1 MATSLLNTIITR
13 LSNASEKELLG
24 VLVYIGREFDIND
37 GILKFTK
44 HATFET
50 LTTPINKLISGHD
63 DIVAI
68 DYTEISD
75 VLKGRSYSL
84 ANHFEQCGSLKH
96 IYFGENF
103 GTSMVTDMSSMFFD
117 CYSLEELDLSSFDT
131 SNVTDMHDMYLSCG
145 SLKSIKFGEKFDT
158 SHVTDMS
165 SMFYGCEE
173 LTTIDLSLFSTYN
186 VKDMNSMFR
195 DCVKLASLDLSSF
208 DTSNVTDM
216 KNMFAGCCSLRSVN
230 LSSFDTSNVTD
241 MDYMFDFCLSI
252 ESLDLSIFDTTNV
265 ITMQCMF
272 GRCEKLQTLNIASF
286 NACNI
291 KRSLWYLEGCSMLK
305 HIWAKPEVI
314 SALKYEIPEECMVHE
329 Q

>member
-1 MATSLLNTIITR
+1 MATSLLNTVITR
-13 LSNASEKELLG
+13 LADASEKELLD
-24 VLVYIGREFDIND
+24 VLVYIGRQFEIKD
-37 GILKFTK
+37 GILKFTRF
-44 HATFET
+44 ATFET

-63 DIVAI
+63 DIVTI

-75 VLKGRSYSL
+75 VLKGRMYSL
-84 ANHFEQCGSLKH
+84 ANHFEQCSSLKH
-96 IYFGENF
+96 IYFGERF
-103 GTSMVTDMSSMFFD
+103 DTSVVTDMSSMFFD
-117 CYSLEELDLSSFDT
+117 CYSLEELDLSSLDV
-131 SNVTDMHDMYLSCG
+131 SSVVDMHDMYLSCG
-145 SLKSIKFGEKFDT
+145 SLKAIKFGEKFDT

-173 LTTIDLSLFSTYN
+173 LTTIDLSSFSTYN
-186 VKDMNSMFR
+186 VTNMNSMFR

-208 DTSNVTDM
+208 DTSHVTDM
-216 KNMFAGCCSLRSVN
+216 KNMFAGCGSLRSVN
-230 LSSFDTSNVTD
+230 LSSFDTSHVTD

-265 ITMQCMF
+265 ITMRCMF
-272 GRCEKLQTLNIASF
+272 GRCEKLQRLNIASF

-291 KRSLWYLEGCSMLK
+291 NHPFWYLEGCSMLK

-314 SALKYEIPEECMVHE
+314 SALKNEIPKECMVHE